1 MQNNMGKGR
10 IKQGI
15 ITDEKCV
22 TGKIKE
28 GTVRKNVEAGGKHV
42 ELAEKMWKQVEKMW
56 KGVEKSGNQQIH
68 ISL

>member
-22 TGKIKE
+22 TGKINSKQTRGGENRRKE
-28 GTVRKNVEAGGKHV
+28 QNKYTTEETCYIIEETSRRECDK
-42 ELAEKMWKQVEKMW
+42 
-56 KGVEKSGNQQIH
+56 
-68 ISL
+68 